1 MAKTEASGTIG
12 PYEVRRLL
20 GQGGMGAVYL
30 AADRALD
37 RMVAIKMLP
46 PQLSDEPEIVARFQR
61 EARAIARLRHP
72 NLMHIYTVGEHE
84 GRPYFAM
91 EYVKGSTLSSLIAKL
106 GHIPPP
112 QAAHVA
118 AEVLSALD
126 KVHQA
131 GIVHR
136 DIKAGNIMIDEDGR
150 AILMDFGLARQEQ
163 DSRLTADHTILGT
176 PNYMSPEQAKGERL
190 DARTDIYSLGVVL
203 YEMLTGAPPFKGKT
217 SFEILRQHIESSV
230 PPPSE
235 IQPDVPEA
243 FDVVVARAVAK
254 SSADRYQDVRQM
266 AADLAQVYPSATL
279 ARLGNAPGAGTE
291 PTVLLSQR
299 GTSFAS
305 TVRLTPTARP
315 VAAASGRSRRWLW
328 AGLAAAVALVG
339 LFAWLVL
346 GPGPGSPPAQAPVG
360 RVVEILRRGADPV
373 RGRLIS
379 IEVLDDGTTMA
390 KIGLEESG
398 REHTVSIQDGDELRV
413 VRGRWPVR

>member
-1 MAKTEASGTIG
+1 MARTEASGSIG

-37 RMVAIKMLP
+37 RMVAVKLLP
-46 PQLSDEPEIVARFQR
+46 LQLSDEPQIVARFRR
-61 EARAIARLRHP
+61 EARAIAKLRHP

-91 EYVKGSTLSSLIAKL
+91 EYVKGSTLSSLIAKI
-106 GHIPPP
+106 GHVPPP
-112 QAAHVA
+112 QAARVA
-118 AEVLSALD
+118 GEVLSALD

-163 DSRLTADHTILGT
+163 DARLTADHTILGT

-235 IQPDVPEA
+235 IQADVPEA
-243 FDVVVARAVAK
+243 LDAVVARAVAK
-254 SSADRYQDVRQM
+254 SPADRYQDVHQM
-266 AADLAQVYPSATL
+266 AAGLAQVYPSETL
-279 ARLGNAPGAGTE
+279 ARLGTAPGVGTE

-299 GTSFAS
+299 GPSFES
-305 TVRLTPTARP
+305 TVRLSRTAKSAP
-315 VAAASGRSRRWLW
+315 ASSGRPRRWLW
-328 AGLAAAVALVG
+328 VGLAAAAVLVA
-339 LFAWLVL
+339 LFAWLNF
-346 GPGPGSPPAQAPVG
+346 GPGPETPLG
-360 RVVEILRRGADPV
+360 RVVEILRRDAEPV

-390 KIGLEESG
+390 KIGLEDSG
-398 REHTVSIQDGDELRV
+398 RERTVSIQDGDELRV
-413 VRGRWPVR
+413 VRER